1 MGKIIDF
8 QGPGSKLRS
17 NVQFLPKRP
26 GFKKQ
31 LMCKDVMA
39 KLFEI
44 DISM

>member
-17 NVQFLPKRP
+17 NVQFLPN
-26 GFKKQ
+26 GLEFKKH